1 MFGLQTEVSSA
12 CTLCAAFRRLYY
24 KVWESAF
31 SKGLNCTDA
40 PAQWHRVLFKHILL
54 SLKDFQGLLLLLLD
68 RLLYFLPSG
77 AQVQMATST
86 EFLAE
91 CSLGNSEIKVK
102 TP

>member
-1 MFGLQTEVSSA
+1 MFGLQIQVSSA
-12 CTLCAAFRRLYY
+12 CTLCAVFRRLYY

-40 PAQWHRVLFKHILL
+40 PAQWHRILFKHTPL
-54 SLKDFQGLLLLLLD
+54 SLKDLQGLLLLLLG
-68 RLLYFLPSG
+68 RLLYFSLSG
-77 AQVQMATST
+77 AQVQMAIST
-86 EFLAE
+86 WFLAE